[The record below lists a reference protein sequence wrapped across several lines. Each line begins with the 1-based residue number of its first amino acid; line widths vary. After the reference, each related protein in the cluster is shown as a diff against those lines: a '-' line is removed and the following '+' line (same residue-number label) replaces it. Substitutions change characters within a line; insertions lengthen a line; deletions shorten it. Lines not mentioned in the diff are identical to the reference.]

1 MALRCSSIQEVYIF
15 LDNTAIGLHYGSYKE
30 KPMGYTTENI
40 KNVSLAGHGGTG
52 KTTLFERLLFTG
64 GSISKPE
71 TVESGK
77 STGDHTPEEIE
88 RKISIHAALGHVERK
103 GKKINFFDTPGS
115 SDFTGDVILSFRACE
130 FALLLVDGRDGVQIE
145 TIKLWRNLEGRKK
158 PRGIFL
164 NKLNDDRAGF
174 NKALGDI
181 KEKLKREPIPFTLPM
196 EEGAAYRGI
205 IDVLNG
211 KAYLVQGDGAVEKE
225 APIPEEYRDAYEA
238 AREKLIEAAAEGDDT
253 LMEKYLE
260 QGSLS
265 PEEMHTGLIEALAEN
280 KFLPAFA
287 GAAAVNSGLI
297 PLLDFI
303 CDVGP
308 SPLGSKD
315 TIRKEDGTE
324 APMGIDPAR
333 PFTALVIKTAYDQF
347 SGKLSWIKVIT
358 GKLSADSETHN
369 VSENKKER
377 IGKLYISQGK
387 KLEEVKELNAG
398 DVGIIAK
405 SATLRTNDTLSGG
418 DQNLHFLPLRLPE
431 PVHSVAVNALA
442 KKDEDKL
449 GEALVRA
456 AEEDRTF
463 RYQYNAETKE
473 TVISGM
479 GELQINIILDKIK
492 TNQKIELETHV
503 PKVAYRETISKKAGA
518 EYTHK
523 KQTGGHGQYGKV
535 VLEII
540 PLQRGENYRFVNA
553 IFGGAIPKN
562 YIPGV
567 EKGVV
572 EGMAHGTMAHY
583 PVVDVEVK
591 VVDGKYHPVDS
602 SELSFKLAARNA
614 FREAMKQAGPTLLE
628 PVMHLTVFVE
638 EKYLG
643 DVMSD
648 LSGKRGKILGQDSAG
663 GIAEISA
670 EVPQAELL
678 RYSIDLR
685 SITSGT
691 GSFSVAFAHY
701 APVSGRIAEDVI
713 KARES
718 FKITESDE

>member
-1 MALRCSSIQEVYIF
+1 MSFST
-15 LDNTAIGLHYGSYKE
+15 DS
-30 KPMGYTTENI
+30 I
-40 KNVSLAGHGGTG
+40 KNVSIAGHGGTG
-52 KTTLFERLLFTG
+52 KTTLFERLLFAG
-64 GSISKPE
+64 GVISKPE

-77 STGDHTPEEIE
+77 TVGDYSPEEIE
-88 RKISIHAALGHVERK
+88 RKISIHAALAHVERN
-103 GKKINFFDTPGS
+103 GKKINFFDAPGS
-115 SDFTGDVILSFRACE
+115 SDFIGDVILSFRAAE

-145 TIKLWRNLEGRKK
+145 TIKLWRNLESRNK
-158 PRGIFL
+158 PRAVFL
-164 NKLNDDRAGF
+164 NKLDDDRADFTG
-174 NKALGDI
+174 ALGDI
-181 KEKLKREPIPFTLPM
+181 KEKFKTEPVPVTIPI
-196 EEGAAYRGI
+196 GKGSGYKGV

-211 KAYLVQGDGAVEKE
+211 KAYLVQGDGPEKE
-225 APIPEEYRDAYEA
+225 APVPDEFKAETDA

-253 LMEKYLE
+253 LMEKYID

-265 PEEMHTGLIEALAEN
+265 PEEMHQGLIEALAEN

-287 GAAAVNSGLI
+287 GAALKNSGLI

-303 CDVGP
+303 ADV
-308 SPLGSKD
+308 SPNPKTAKD
-315 TIRKEDGTE
+315 RAKGADGAEKEI
-324 APMGIDPAR
+324 PVDPDK
-333 PFTALVIKTAYDQF
+333 PLSALVIKTSYDQF

-358 GKLSADSETHN
+358 GKLVTDLEAFN
-369 VSENKKER
+369 VTENKKER
-377 IGKLYISQGK
+377 VGKLYTCQGK
-387 KLEEVKELNAG
+387 KLEEVKELCAG

-405 SATLRTNDTLSGG
+405 SATLKTNDTLSAGEAG
-418 DQNLHFLPLRLPE
+418 LNFLPLRLPE
-431 PVHSVAVNALA
+431 PVHSVAVNAVA

-449 GEALVRA
+449 GESLVKA
-456 AEEDRTF
+456 QDEDKTF
-463 RYQYNAETKE
+463 RYQFNAETKE

-503 PKVAYRETISKKAGA
+503 PKVAYRETITKKADA

-535 VLEII
+535 VMEIA
-540 PLQRGENYRFVNA
+540 PLPRGENYQFVNA

-572 EGMAHGTMAHY
+572 EGMAHGTMASY

-591 VVDGKYHPVDS
+591 IVDGKYHPVDS

-614 FREAMKQAGPTLLE
+614 FREAMRQANPTLLE
-628 PVMHLTVFVE
+628 PVMNLTVFVE

-648 LSGKRGKILGQDSAG
+648 LSGKRGKILGQDSVG
-663 GIAEISA
+663 GIAEIRA
-670 EVPQAELL
+670 EAPQAELL

-691 GSFSVAFAHY
+691 GSFSVEFDHY
-701 APVSGRIAEDVI
+701 APISGRIADDVI
-713 KARES
+713 KAREN
-718 FKITESDE
+718 FKIQEADE